1 MIRKFNRADGMSIT
15 INIEEGK
22 RPMLILRNASGNMVH
37 LQFVD
42 NVDEEVMQLDREG
55 FKELC

>member
-1 MIRKFNRADGMSIT
+1 MIRKFNSADGMSIV

-22 RPMLILRNASGNMVH
+22 RPMLILRNASGMMVH

-42 NVDEEVMQLDREG
+42 NIDEEVMQLDREG
-55 FKELC
+55 FKEIG